1 MPCGDFG
8 EAISDGIC
16 VDEPMITMG
25 KADTEGER
33 ALKGLVL
40 SNYVMSSLR
49 VGLEDLGVSG
59 GDEGGRVKGASDI
72 QGFDTSQQAN
82 QSELALIEDLGDV
95 VSSSPL
101 MTINPLELVVT
112 AELNSN
118 SKVMGF
124 DNSSN
129 VSKWVK
135 QRLLDFS
142 KMMGLPLCRHKK
154 VYYAI
159 TKT

>member
-1 MPCGDFG
+1 M
-8 EAISDGIC
+8 
-16 VDEPMITMG
+16 
-25 KADTEGER
+25 
-33 ALKGLVL
+33 
-40 SNYVMSSLR
+40 
-49 VGLEDLGVSG
+49 
-59 GDEGGRVKGASDI
+59 
-72 QGFDTSQQAN
+72 
-82 QSELALIEDLGDV
+82 

-101 MTINPLELVVT
+101 MTINPLELVVI

-135 QRLLDFS
+135 QRLPGLS